1 LAWKSLWSR
10 WRRGAAA
17 DKGRLPSEGTGK
29 AGEDEAYANALVK
42 EIQEAHRDWVNA
54 HRHFEYAQGKDQ
66 VDYAIFAIE
75 AAEKRYEMLLR
86 HAKSLKVAWTS
97 QRMEDAG

>member
-1 LAWKSLWSR
+1 MAWSSLWNR
-10 WRRGAAA
+10 LKGGA
-17 DKGRLPSEGTGK
+17 DVESGRLPAQVDKVKE
-29 AGEDEAYANALVK
+29 EEAYAAALAG
-42 EIQEAHRDWVNA
+42 EIREAHRDWVNA

-86 HAKSLKVAWTS
+86 HAKSLKVDWTTK
-97 QRMEDAG
+97 RMEDVG

>member
-1 LAWKSLWSR
+1 MTWRSLWSR
-10 WRRGAAA
+10 WTRSPLEEERLADARAGKGGADDAQA
-17 DKGRLPSEGTGK
+17 DS
-29 AGEDEAYANALVK
+29 LVR

-86 HAKSLKVAWTS
+86 HAKSLQVTWTS
-97 QRMEDAG
+97 RRMEDAG

>member
-1 LAWKSLWSR
+1 MAWRSLWSR
-10 WRRGAAA
+10 WKRNSGEERQLSDAHAS
-17 DKGRLPSEGTGK
+17 KL
-29 AGEDEAYANALVK
+29 GEDDAQANSLVK

-86 HAKSLKVAWTS
+86 HAKSLKVTWTS